1 MLQTEKQEVKT
12 LSNILDRFLKYTNI
26 CTTSDESSETFP
38 SSPFQLAFGE
48 ALAEEC
54 KAIGLTDVKQD
65 KYGYVSAYLPSNMK
79 KDSPVICFISHMDT
93 SPDASGFNVRPVITE
108 NYDGSVISLKGAVLD
123 PAEFPALKDH
133 IGQTI
138 ISSDGTTLLGA
149 DDKAGIA
156 EIMTAVEDIIKY
168 DMPHCNIRVLFT
180 PDEEIGKGVDF
191 LNVKELGA
199 TFGYT
204 MDGGALGELEY
215 ENFNAASAEITI
227 KGKSVHPGTA
237 KGVMKNAALIA
248 AEFVSMLPENETPAT
263 TEGYEGFYHLSEIS
277 GGVSKAKI
285 YYIIRDFD
293 ADGFEKRKEFIKD
306 TVDRINE
313 KYGNVAECEI
323 REQYRNMHEVI
334 EKNMYIIDL
343 AKKSMTDVGITPII
357 QPIRGGTDGARLSFM
372 GLPCPNI
379 FTGGHNFHGPYEF
392 ISLQSMEKAV
402 ELIKKIAE
410 NALEL

>member
-1 MLQTEKQEVKT
+1 MV
-12 LSNILDRFLKYTNI
+12 NILNRFLKYTNI
-26 CTTSDESSETFP
+26 CTTSDESSEAFP

-54 KAIGLTDVKQD
+54 KSIGLTDVKQD
-65 KYGYVSAYLPSNMK
+65 KYGYVSAYLPSNVK
-79 KDSPVICFISHMDT
+79 KDSPTICFIAHMDT

-108 NYDGSVISLKGAVLD
+108 NYSGGPIQLKDAVLS
-123 PAEFPALKDH
+123 PEEFPDLNNY
-133 IGQTI
+133 IGETI

-156 EIMTAVEDIIKY
+156 EIMTALEDIIKY
-168 DMPHCNIRVLFT
+168 DKPHCNIRVLFT

-191 LNVKELGA
+191 LDVPSLGCD
-199 TFGYT
+199 FGYT
-204 MDGGALGELEY
+204 IDGGTIGELEY

-237 KGVMKNAALIA
+237 KGVMLNATLIA
-248 AEFVSMLPENETPAT
+248 SEFVSMMPENETPST

-277 GGVSKAKI
+277 GGVSKAKVC
-285 YYIIRDFD
+285 YIIRDFD
-293 ADGFEKRKEFIKD
+293 SDNFERRKNFIED
-306 TVDRINE
+306 TVNKLNV
-313 KYGNVAECEI
+313 KYGNILQSEI
-323 REQYRNMHEVI
+323 RDQYRNMHEVI

-343 AKKSMTDVGITPII
+343 AKKSMADTGITPII

-392 ISLQSMEKAV
+392 ITLSSMEKAV
-402 ELIKKIAE
+402 ELITKIAE
-410 NALEL
+410 NALNI